1 MKGLQGKREDA
12 TSIESEQLALNFT
25 HVEVTFKDVI
35 SSKKRDGVVSFQR
48 PFHYHFRT
56 LRDKGEM
63 KPNLTVLITPVRSG
77 CSRVFISRI
86 GPKFV
91 PAWLSHGG
99 SNRFLNTDTWLHD
112 SERFARRKS
121 STSLQYV
128 SASKSDVGPALFR
141 KV

>member
-1 MKGLQGKREDA
+1 MREDA

-86 GPKFV
+86 GPKFI